1 MRTVTITLT
10 LAEAKAL
17 SHVAGNTTS
26 DPYAMDAIFRTKT
39 DIKSAYR
46 AHQKL
51 DDALRA
57 AAAYSTRR

>member
-1 MRTVTITLT
+1 MITIKLT

-17 SHVAGNTTS
+17 SYVAGNTTS
-26 DPYAMDAIFRTKT
+26 DPYAMAAVFRTKM

-51 DDALRA
+51 NDALRA
-57 AAAYSTRR
+57 ASAYSTKR